1 VEKKDYE
8 DFVLRIRKD
17 PAGYVATPSG
27 PAEAGTER
35 PFANPFEEGEI
46 EKLRVFRGSGSRDL
60 DPSKKTVRSKVEDLG
75 ERLFEAIL
83 SGSVW
88 KLWVG
93 ARERA
98 RHAGHG
104 LRLRLILESP
114 ELWEWPWEY
123 LREPGHDFLIFS
135 SDISIARSP
144 GFSEIVPPLQVK
156 LPLRILVVIAQPGGS
171 GDLDSEAEFRELKK
185 SLEGLERSGHV
196 KLSRLESASLA
207 TLRQDLETP
216 IHVLHFIGHGG
227 FDQSLEQAFLQF
239 EKPDGE
245 SDPVTGVDL
254 ARVLGRQPP
263 PALVVLNAC
272 EGGRASKTDPFGG
285 VAQTLLRN
293 GTSAVVAM
301 QFRVT
306 DEAALTFSK
315 EFYKALASGD
325 TVDHAVYE
333 ARLAL
338 HAKGPLDW
346 VNPVLYLRGPQGR
359 IFEVPEKRPRIPHR
373 IAAAGGAL
381 LLVTLSVGGYFFYR
395 RPTAPD
401 LSALDFTHFVG
412 PPRKSIGSSEGCPPI
427 KDLDVVFKRIE
438 PGIFMM
444 GGHGEGMGDAKP
456 HQVTITRPFCMS
468 DTEITILQWWRVME
482 ENPSKYKKWWE
493 QPVELVSWDRVQDFL
508 QALKSWAPKATFRL
522 PTEAQWEYAGRAGST
537 TLYSFGNDAEEL
549 SKYGNCE
556 GSGDHFDVPAP
567 VGTFAPNKWGLSDM
581 QGNVSEWVADWYA
594 PYEMTPQ
601 TDPTGPKEGT
611 HRVRRGGSFSILGKN
626 CIVAKRNKMKPD
638 RAKADVGFRIIRDVE
653 P

>member
-1 VEKKDYE
+1 MEKKDYE
-8 DFVLRIRKD
+8 DFVLRIRRD
-17 PAGYVATPSG
+17 REGYLAIPSS
-27 PAEAGTER
+27 PSEEGTGE
-35 PFANPFEEGEI
+35 PFASPFEEGEI
-46 EKLRVFRGSGSRDL
+46 EDLRVFRGCGSRDL
-60 DPSKKTVRSKVEDLG
+60 DPPKKTARSRAREVG
-75 ERLFEAIL
+75 QRLFERVF

-88 KLWVG
+88 KLWVSALAG
-93 ARERA
+93 A

-135 SDISIARSP
+135 RDISIARSP
-144 GFSEIVPPLQVK
+144 GISEIVPPLQIK
-156 LPLRILVVIAQPGGS
+156 LPLRVLVVIAKPGGS
-171 GDLDSEAEFRELKK
+171 ADLDSEAELRELKK

-196 KLSRLESASLA
+196 KLTQVESASLA
-207 TLRQDLETP
+207 TLRQDLDTP

-245 SDPVTGVDL
+245 PDLVTGVDL
-254 ARVLGRQPP
+254 ARILGRQSPP
-263 PALVVLNAC
+263 VLIVLNAC
-272 EGGRASKTDPFGG
+272 EGGRASKADPFGG
-285 VAQTLLRN
+285 VAQALLRN

-338 HAKGPLDW
+338 HTKGPLDW
-346 VNPVLYLRGPQGR
+346 GNPVLYLRGSQGR

-373 IAAAGGAL
+373 IAAVGGAI
-381 LLVTLSVGGYFFYR
+381 LLVTLSVGGYFLSR

-401 LSALDFTHFVG
+401 LSALDLTNFGG

-427 KDLDVVFKRIE
+427 KDLDIVFKRIE
-438 PGIFMM
+438 PGTFMM
-444 GGHGEGMGDAKP
+444 GGHGEGMADAKP
-456 HQVTITRPFCMS
+456 HQVTITRPFCIS
-468 DTEITILQWWRVME
+468 DTEITIMQWWRVLNE
-482 ENPSKYKKWWE
+482 RPSKFKKWWE
-493 QPVELVSWDRVQDFL
+493 QPVESVSWTRIQDFL

-522 PTEAQWEYAGRAGST
+522 PTEAQWEYAARAGST
-537 TLYSFGNDAEEL
+537 TLYSFGNDPEEL
-549 SKYGNCE
+549 SKYGNCG
-556 GSGDHFDVPAP
+556 GSDDHFDVPAP
-567 VGTFAPNKWGLSDM
+567 VGTFAPNKWGLFDM
-581 QGNVSEWVADWYA
+581 QGNVSEWVADWYE
-594 PYEMTPQ
+594 PYEMAPQ
-601 TDPTGPKEGT
+601 TDPTGPERGA

-626 CIVAKRNKMKPD
+626 CIVAKRNKMKPN
-638 RAKADVGFRIIRDVE
+638 KARTDVGFRIVRDVE